1 MAALS
6 AGVAAV
12 VSGGEAR
19 DRLRQRVRDRLGA
32 VEACLTDSGTTA
44 LGLAL
49 LAAKRLRS
57 IPVALP
63 AWSCFDVATAADAA
77 DVPVVLYDLDPLTLG
92 PNFVSLERALDRGAK
107 SVVVAHHYGVPV
119 DVARAA
125 RLAAQHRA
133 LLIEDAAQG
142 VGIRFG
148 DQAAGSVGSLGVLSF
163 GRGKGRTGGGGGAL
177 V

>member
-1 MAALS
+1 M
-6 AGVAAV
+6 
-12 VSGGEAR
+12 SGGEAR

-119 DVARAA
+119 DVARAVVSDSNDWRWVSRGRVIVGRNFMNGSGA
-125 RLAAQHRA
+125 RINVSFQSLRRIGAN
-133 LLIEDAAQG
+133 
-142 VGIRFG
+142 G
-148 DQAAGSVGSLGVLSF
+148 D
-163 GRGKGRTGGGGGAL
+163 RYGAPSE
-177 V
+177 VRCRK